1 MPRYTVCAKSPLTGA
16 EGEAEAGG
24 WWGPELK
31 KAGFDAIIIRG
42 QIMKISIVLE
52 GYLKDKYSFS
62 PPIEL
67 YYSKAVTIHKI
78 LEEAKISSAD
88 VFFIKVED
96 SLVKEDY
103 FVRKSCKIKLFPVIG
118 GG

>member
-1 MPRYTVCAKSPLTGA
+1 
-16 EGEAEAGG
+16 
-24 WWGPELK
+24 
-31 KAGFDAIIIRG
+31 
-42 QIMKISIVLE
+42 MKISIVLE

-62 PPIEL
+62 PIEL
-67 YYSKAVTIHKI
+67 YYSKAVTIRKI

-96 SLVKEDY
+96 LIVKEDY
-103 FVRKSCKIKLFPVIG
+103 FIRKSCKIKLFPIIG